1 MDYNFPHFR
10 QVIDVDDED
19 QQHKLVHDPLLPPLP
34 FETDHLGSNLEA
46 NNHQQPLMPLPAH
59 DHDHA
64 NTVIMSAPSRSK
76 RRKSSV
82 EGGGKEEKEEEEKK
96 KKMLHKDV
104 EKQRRL
110 EMTSL
115 YSSLRSLL
123 PIEYLKGKRSISDHI
138 HQAANYIKHQ
148 ERKIEELSCKR
159 DQLKKL
165 SSSSSTSNS
174 SANNY
179 IHDSNYMSIVSVR
192 RCLIGIEVILEESG
206 MVSVSR
212 VVGDLV
218 TEGLNVVSTVSAKV
232 NHRMVHTIKAEVWLI
247 TTRSVSISIS

>member
-1 MDYNFPHFR
+1 
-10 QVIDVDDED
+10 
-19 QQHKLVHDPLLPPLP
+19 
-34 FETDHLGSNLEA
+34 
-46 NNHQQPLMPLPAH
+46 MPLPAH

-159 DQLKKL
+159 DQLT
-165 SSSSSTSNS
+165 SSSSTSNS

>member
-1 MDYNFPHFR
+1 
-10 QVIDVDDED
+10 
-19 QQHKLVHDPLLPPLP
+19 
-34 FETDHLGSNLEA
+34 
-46 NNHQQPLMPLPAH
+46 MPLPAH

-159 DQLKKL
+159 DQ
-165 SSSSSTSNS
+165 NS

>member
-1 MDYNFPHFR
+1 
-10 QVIDVDDED
+10 
-19 QQHKLVHDPLLPPLP
+19 
-34 FETDHLGSNLEA
+34 
-46 NNHQQPLMPLPAH
+46 
-59 DHDHA
+59 
-64 NTVIMSAPSRSK
+64 
-76 RRKSSV
+76 
-82 EGGGKEEKEEEEKK
+82 
-96 KKMLHKDV
+96 MLHKDV